1 MKSRFDKPE
10 HKIRRL
16 PNRKKRRYTSED
28 LDTRVYAWLSIVYLR
43 ETVRPLIEIV
53 SGTPKEKSRPW
64 LVVQSS
70 VIDPM
75 RGYREIMVLPLTT
88 AKDGEQADK
97 GTSIFV
103 GKPNDSGL
111 QNPSYAVCDKIIAI
125 RRRHIQ
131 HVGGFID
138 RQDPAVGRIN
148 NALRLALGIA

>member
-16 PNRKKRRYTSED
+16 PDRKKRRYTSED
-28 LDTRVYAWLSIVYLR
+28 LDARVFPRLSIVYLNDGIKR
-43 ETVRPLIEIV
+43 VIEIV

-64 LVVQSS
+64 LVIQSNL
-70 VIDPM
+70 IDPTG
-75 RGYREIMVLPLTT
+75 GYREIMIIPFTT
-88 AKDGEQADK
+88 AKGSEQADK

-103 GKPNDSGL
+103 GKPSDSGL
-111 QNPSYAVCDKIIAI
+111 QNPSYVVCNKIIAI

-138 RQDPAVGRIN
+138 RLDPAVERIN